1 MHYFNLNTWF
11 HMIFITIFFFH
22 PLVKFTHIS
31 CIYSILV
38 KSSLRMVDSYF
49 YIFVEMEMTSQVL
62 CPVLDIQKMQRRF
75 TLLKEEIVNRRQGT
89 KIKYK
94 FQAYDF
100 SSFKV
105 SYNLVILILT
115 CDDKTMLV
123 QNIKNVLKTLTSL
136 LTISSFQHFL
146 LCLTLFISF
155 WRGIGRTYDLSS
167 ECKTDLA
174 GFTNWII
181 FGLSNVME
189 EISPNSEALRTD
201 T

>member
-75 TLLKEEIVNRRQGT
+75 TLLKEEIVNRQQGT

-136 LTISSFQHFL
+136 LTYFCRMDGHLELSNNFLISAFPFMSYFIYFL
-146 LCLTLFISF
+146 LEGDRQDIWFKL
-155 WRGIGRTYDLSS
+155 WMQ
-167 ECKTDLA
+167 
-174 GFTNWII
+174 NWPSWLYKLDNFRAI
-181 FGLSNVME
+181 
-189 EISPNSEALRTD
+189 
-201 T
+201 

>member
-11 HMIFITIFFFH
+11 HMIFITTFFFH

-49 YIFVEMEMTSQVL
+49 YIFVEMEMTSQVS

-105 SYNLVILILT
+105 SYNVVILILT

-136 LTISSFQHFL
+136 LTYFCRMDGHLELSNNFLISAFPFMSYFIYFL
-146 LCLTLFISF
+146 LEGDRQDI
-155 WRGIGRTYDLSS
+155 
-167 ECKTDLA
+167 
-174 GFTNWII
+174 
-181 FGLSNVME
+181 
-189 EISPNSEALRTD
+189 
-201 T
+201 